1 MKTLTQTVTCH
12 SGQTLHNFNFLQKSS
27 ILSRCWQLS
36 AASLFV
42 AIFGSTTSWGQVS
55 LTELLNAVENDRVA
69 ESAEYRER
77 QQEFEQN
84 VARQQQ
90 ILDTTNERIVEQETE
105 QNRLS
110 DQFEAN
116 EVIIA
121 DKREILRNRRGDLNE
136 LFGTLQG
143 VAGDF
148 LSNFQDS
155 LISAQY
161 PGRAGELEVIIER
174 AGSTIEQLNIS
185 EMERF
190 WYFMHQEVTE
200 SGRVVTYNGD
210 IALPSGDTTN
220 RTITRIGAFNA
231 ISDGEYLNYQGEV
244 GHLQVL
250 PRQPD
255 SEVLGAARDLQSSTT
270 GFTRT
275 GIDPTG
281 GVGGQVMAN
290 LVNFPSASE
299 QVQANAGVIGFII
312 IGVGVVGILLAFY
325 RLLMLTLVS
334 VQVRN
339 QLKSEKPAK
348 NNPLGRVLLIADA
361 NPDADTETLELKL
374 GEAILKETPSLESML
389 TLIKMIATIAPL
401 GGLLGTVT
409 GMIQVFQQI
418 TVYGAG
424 DPTIMAGGI
433 SQALMTT
440 VLGIVVAIPTIF
452 MHTVVK
458 SRSDN
463 IIHILEEQATGMIA
477 QKAERSAGGQ

>member
-1 MKTLTQTVTCH
+1 MNVFKKITGLT
-12 SGQTLHNFNFLQKSS
+12 
-27 ILSRCWQLS
+27 
-36 AASLFV
+36 AASVFIV
-42 AIFGSTTSWGQVS
+42 VGSSAVYAQGS
-55 LTELLNAVENDRVA
+55 LSDLLNAVENDRVA
-69 ESAEYRER
+69 ESEEYQQRL
-77 QQEFEQN
+77 QEFEQN
-84 VARQQQ
+84 AARQTE
-90 ILDTTNERIVEQETE
+90 ILETTEGRITDQESL
-105 QNRLS
+105 QVQLS

-121 DKREILRNRRGDLNE
+121 DKREVLRNRRGDLNE

-161 PGRAGELEVIIER
+161 PGRTSELEVIIER
-174 AGSTIEQLNIS
+174 AGSSIEQLNIS

-200 SGRVVTYNGD
+200 SGRVVTYNGEV
-210 IALPSGDTTN
+210 ALPSGETST
-220 RTITRIGAFNA
+220 RSVTRIGSFNA
-231 ISDGEYLNYQGEV
+231 ISDGEYLSYQGEV

-255 SEVLGAARDLQSSTT
+255 SEVLSAGNALTASTS
-270 GFTRT
+270 GFTRA

-299 QVQANAGVIGFII
+299 QVEANAGVIGFII
-312 IGVGVVGILLAFY
+312 IGVGVIGIILGFF

-334 VQVRN
+334 VNVRS
-339 QLKSEKPAK
+339 QLKSDKASK
-348 NNPLGRVLLIADA
+348 NNPLGRVLMVAES
-361 NPDADTETLELKL
+361 NPNADTETLELKL
-374 GEAILKETPSLESML
+374 GEAILKETPSLESLL

-477 QKAERSAGGQ
+477 QKAERAAGNS

>member
-1 MKTLTQTVTCH
+1 MKQLINITSLLTALVLSMASVQVA
-12 SGQTLHNFNFLQKSS
+12 GQAT
-27 ILSRCWQLS
+27 
-36 AASLFV
+36 SL
-42 AIFGSTTSWGQVS
+42 AN
-55 LTELLNAVENDRVA
+55 LLDLVENDRVA
-69 ESAEYRER
+69 ESEEYQARV
-77 QQEFEQN
+77 QEFEQN
-84 VARQQQ
+84 AARQQE
-90 ILDTTNERIVEQETE
+90 ILDTTNQRITTEETDSDA
-105 QNRLS
+105 LS
-110 DQFEAN
+110 DEFEAN
-116 EVIIA
+116 QIILA
-121 DKREILRNRRGDLNE
+121 DKREILRDRRGDLNE

-148 LSNFQDS
+148 LSNFQNS
-155 LISAQY
+155 LISSQHS
-161 PGRAGELEVIIER
+161 GRTGQLEEIIAR
-174 AGSTIEQLNIS
+174 AGSTVEQLNVE

-190 WYFMHQEVTE
+190 WFFMHQELTE
-200 SGRVVTYNGD
+200 SGRVVSFNADVTLPNGD
-210 IALPSGDTTN
+210 TAN
-220 RTITRIGAFNA
+220 RSVVRVGAFNA
-231 ISDGEYLNYQGEV
+231 VSEGEYLSYSGDI

-255 SEVLGAARDLQSSTT
+255 ASIMSGAASLQSSSA
-270 GFTRT
+270 GFTKV

-290 LVNFPSASE
+290 LVNFPTVEE
-299 QVQANAGVIGFII
+299 QVRNNSGVIGFII
-312 IGVGVVGILLAFY
+312 IGVGIVGILIGFL
-325 RLLMLTLVS
+325 RLLMLSLTS
-334 VQVRN
+334 IKVRG
-339 QLKSEKPAK
+339 QLKRDKPAK
-348 NNPLGRVLLIADA
+348 NNPLGRVLLVAEN
-361 NPDADTETLELKL
+361 NPGADTETLELKL
-374 GEAILKETPSLESML
+374 GEAILQETPRLESML

-463 IIHILEEQATGMIA
+463 IIHVLEEQATGMIA
-477 QKAERSAGGQ
+477 QKAEQIANSRS

>member
-1 MKTLTQTVTCH
+1 MKMLKKVT
-12 SGQTLHNFNFLQKSS
+12 GLIATS
-27 ILSRCWQLS
+27 ILMILGSPAAHAQGSLS
-36 AASLFV
+36 
-42 AIFGSTTSWGQVS
+42 
-55 LTELLNAVENDRVA
+55 ELLNAVENDRVA
-69 ESAEYRER
+69 ESEEY
-77 QQEFEQN
+77 QQRLGEFEQN
-84 VARQQQ
+84 AARQTE
-90 ILDTTNERIVEQETE
+90 ILEITEGRITEQESV
-105 QNRLS
+105 QVQLS

-116 EVIIA
+116 EVVIA

-161 PGRAGELEVIIER
+161 PGRTGELEVIIER
-174 AGSTIEQLNIS
+174 AGSSIEQLNIS

-200 SGRVVTYNGD
+200 SGRVVTYNGEV
-210 IALPSGDTTN
+210 ALPSGETSN
-220 RTITRIGAFNA
+220 RSVTRIGSFNA
-231 ISDGEYLNYQGEV
+231 ISDGEYLSYQGEV

-250 PRQPD
+250 PRQPGSD
-255 SEVLGAARDLQSSTT
+255 VLSAANDLTASTS
-270 GFTRT
+270 GFTRA

-299 QVQANAGVIGFII
+299 QVEANAGVIGFII
-312 IGVGVVGILLAFY
+312 IGVGVIGIILGFF

-334 VQVRN
+334 VKVRS
-339 QLKSEKPAK
+339 QLKSDKASN
-348 NNPLGRVLLIADA
+348 NNPLGRVLMVAES
-361 NPDADTETLELKL
+361 NPNADTETLELKL
-374 GEAILKETPSLESML
+374 GEAILKETPSLESLL

-477 QKAERSAGGQ
+477 QKAERAAGGS

>member
-1 MKTLTQTVTCH
+1 MKMLIKVT
-12 SGQTLHNFNFLQKSS
+12 GLIAAL
-27 ILSRCWQLS
+27 ILMVVGSPAGYAQGSLS
-36 AASLFV
+36 
-42 AIFGSTTSWGQVS
+42 
-55 LTELLNAVENDRVA
+55 ELLNAVENDRVA
-69 ESAEYRER
+69 ESEEY
-77 QQEFEQN
+77 QQRLREFEQN
-84 VARQQQ
+84 TARQTE
-90 ILDTTNERIVEQETE
+90 ILEITEGRITEQESV
-105 QNRLS
+105 QVQLS

-116 EVIIA
+116 EVVIA

-161 PGRAGELEVIIER
+161 PGRTDELEVIIER
-174 AGSTIEQLNIS
+174 AGSSIEQLNIS

-200 SGRVVTYNGD
+200 SGRVVTYNGEV
-210 IALPSGDTTN
+210 ALPSGETSN
-220 RTITRIGAFNA
+220 RSVTRIGLFNA
-231 ISDGEYLNYQGEV
+231 ISDGEYLSYQGEV

-250 PRQPD
+250 PRQPGSD
-255 SEVLGAARDLQSSTT
+255 VLSAANDLTASTS
-270 GFTRT
+270 GFTRA

-299 QVQANAGVIGFII
+299 QVEANAGVIGFII
-312 IGVGVVGILLAFY
+312 IGVGVIGIILGFF

-334 VQVRN
+334 VKVRS
-339 QLKSEKPAK
+339 QLKSDRASN
-348 NNPLGRVLLIADA
+348 NNPLGRVLMVAES
-361 NPDADTETLELKL
+361 NPNADTETLELKL
-374 GEAILKETPSLESML
+374 GEAILKETPSLESLL

-477 QKAERSAGGQ
+477 QKAERAAGGS

>member
-1 MKTLTQTVTCH
+1 MKQLTKFSSFLTAAVFTFA
-12 SGQTLHNFNFLQKSS
+12 SGQ
-27 ILSRCWQLS
+27 I
-36 AASLFV
+36 V
-42 AIFGSTTSWGQVS
+42 AQATSFS
-55 LTELLNAVENDRVA
+55 NLLDLVEQDRVA
-69 ESAEYRER
+69 ESEEYQARLSDFESNAAR
-77 QQEFEQN
+77 QQEI
-84 VARQQQ
+84 V
-90 ILDTTNERIVEQETE
+90 DTTNQRITAEEQTQVE
-105 QNRLS
+105 LS

-116 EVIIA
+116 EIIIA
-121 DKREILRNRRGDLNE
+121 DKREILRDRRGALNE

-148 LSNFQDS
+148 LSNFENS

-161 PGRAGELEVIIER
+161 TGRSLQLEEIIER
-174 AGSTIEQLNIS
+174 AGSTIEQLNVE

-190 WYFMHQEVTE
+190 WFFMHQELTE
-200 SGRVVTYNGD
+200 SGQVVSFNSDVTLPNGD
-210 IALPSGDTTN
+210 TAN
-220 RTITRIGAFNA
+220 RSIVRVGAFQAVSN
-231 ISDGEYLNYQGEV
+231 GEYLSYTGDI

-255 SEVLGAARDLQSSTT
+255 ASIMATASSLQGASD
-270 GFTRT
+270 GFTRV

-290 LVNFPSASE
+290 LVNFPTVEE
-299 QVQANAGVIGFII
+299 QVRNNSGVIGFII
-312 IGVGVVGILLAFY
+312 IGVGIVGILIAFL
-325 RLLMLTLVS
+325 RLLMLSLTS
-334 VQVRN
+334 IKVRG
-339 QLKSEKPAK
+339 QLKRDKPTK
-348 NNPLGRVLLIADA
+348 NNPLGRVLMVAEA
-361 NPDADTETLELKL
+361 NPSADTETLELKL
-374 GEAILKETPSLESML
+374 GEAILQETPALESML

-477 QKAERSAGGQ
+477 QKAERLANNQA

>member
-1 MKTLTQTVTCH
+1 MKQLINITSLLTALVLSMGSVQVA
-12 SGQTLHNFNFLQKSS
+12 GQAT
-27 ILSRCWQLS
+27 
-36 AASLFV
+36 SL
-42 AIFGSTTSWGQVS
+42 AN
-55 LTELLNAVENDRVA
+55 LLDLVESDRVA
-69 ESAEYRER
+69 ESEEYQARV
-77 QQEFEQN
+77 QEFEQN
-84 VARQQQ
+84 AARQQE
-90 ILDTTNERIVEQETE
+90 ILDTTNQRITTEETDSDA
-105 QNRLS
+105 LS
-110 DQFEAN
+110 DEFEAN
-116 EVIIA
+116 KIILA
-121 DKREILRNRRGDLNE
+121 DKREILRDRRGDLNE

-148 LSNFQDS
+148 LSNFQNS
-155 LISAQY
+155 LISSQHS
-161 PGRAGELEVIIER
+161 GRTGQLEEIIAR
-174 AGSTIEQLNIS
+174 AGSTVEQLNVE

-190 WYFMHQEVTE
+190 WFFMHQELTE
-200 SGRVVTYNGD
+200 SGRVVSFNADVTLPNGD
-210 IALPSGDTTN
+210 TAN
-220 RTITRIGAFNA
+220 RSVVRVGAFNA
-231 ISDGEYLNYQGEV
+231 VSEGEYLSYSGDI

-255 SEVLGAARDLQSSTT
+255 ASIMSGAASLQSSSA
-270 GFTRT
+270 GFTKV

-290 LVNFPSASE
+290 LVNFPTVEE
-299 QVQANAGVIGFII
+299 QVRNNSGVIGFII
-312 IGVGVVGILLAFY
+312 IGVGIVGILIGFL
-325 RLLMLTLVS
+325 RLLMLSLTS
-334 VQVRN
+334 IKVRG
-339 QLKSEKPAK
+339 QLKRDKPAK
-348 NNPLGRVLLIADA
+348 NNPLGRVLLVAEN
-361 NPDADTETLELKL
+361 NPGADTETLELKL
-374 GEAILKETPSLESML
+374 GEAILQETPRLESML

-463 IIHILEEQATGMIA
+463 IIHVLEEQATGMIA
-477 QKAERSAGGQ
+477 QKAEQIANSRS

>member
-1 MKTLTQTVTCH
+1 MKILEKVTGLITASTLVVVCSS
-12 SGQTLHNFNFLQKSS
+12 SGYAQGS
-27 ILSRCWQLS
+27 LS
-36 AASLFV
+36 
-42 AIFGSTTSWGQVS
+42 
-55 LTELLNAVENDRVA
+55 ELLNAVENDRVA
-69 ESAEYRER
+69 ESQEYQQRL
-77 QQEFEQN
+77 QEFEQN
-84 VARQQQ
+84 AARQTE
-90 ILDTTNERIVEQETE
+90 ILEITEGRITEQESV
-105 QNRLS
+105 QVQLS

-116 EVIIA
+116 EVVIA
-121 DKREILRNRRGDLNE
+121 DKREVLRNRRGDLNE

-148 LSNFQDS
+148 LSNFQNS

-161 PGRAGELEVIIER
+161 PGRTGELEVIIER
-174 AGSTIEQLNIS
+174 AGSSIEQLNIS

-200 SGRVVTYNGD
+200 SGRVVTYNGEV
-210 IALPSGDTTN
+210 ALPNGETSN
-220 RTITRIGAFNA
+220 RSVTRIGSFNA
-231 ISDGEYLNYQGEV
+231 VSDGEYLSYQGEV

-250 PRQPD
+250 PRQPASD
-255 SEVLGAARDLQSSTT
+255 VLSAANALTASTS
-270 GFTRT
+270 GFTRA

-299 QVQANAGVIGFII
+299 QVEANAGVIGFII
-312 IGVGVVGILLAFY
+312 IGVGVIGIILGFF

-334 VQVRN
+334 VKVRS
-339 QLKSEKPAK
+339 QLKSDKASN
-348 NNPLGRVLLIADA
+348 NNPLGRVLMVAES
-361 NPDADTETLELKL
+361 NPNADTETLELKL
-374 GEAILKETPSLESML
+374 GEAILKETPSLESLL

-477 QKAERSAGGQ
+477 QKAERAAGGS

>member
-1 MKTLTQTVTCH
+1 MKNLLKITGLTATACLLGLTSNLVLAQGATTLA
-12 SGQTLHNFNFLQKSS
+12 G
-27 ILSRCWQLS
+27 
-36 AASLFV
+36 
-42 AIFGSTTSWGQVS
+42 
-55 LTELLNAVENDRVA
+55 LLDLVENDRIA
-69 ESAEYRER
+69 ESAEYVQR

-84 VARQQQ
+84 ANRQQQ
-90 ILDTTNERIVEQETE
+90 ILDTTNERIVEQEQT
-105 QNRLS
+105 QSDLS

-116 EVIIA
+116 EIIIR
-121 DKREILRNRRGDLNE
+121 DKRDILRDRRGDLNE

-148 LSNFQDS
+148 LSNFENS

-161 PGRAGELEVIIER
+161 PGRSEFIEEFIAK
-174 AGSTIEQLNIS
+174 AGSTIEQLNPEEI
-185 EMERF
+185 ERF
-190 WYFMHQEVTE
+190 WFYMQQEVVE
-200 SGRVVTYNGD
+200 SARVSTYNAD
-210 IALPSGDTTN
+210 VSLPNGDTVN
-220 RTITRIGAFNA
+220 RSITRIGNFNA
-231 ISDGEYLNYQGEV
+231 VSEGEYLSYDGDI

-255 SEVLGAARDLQSSTT
+255 AGLLSAALALENSTS
-270 GFTRT
+270 GFTKV

-290 LVNFPSASE
+290 LVNFPSVEE
-299 QVQANAGVIGFII
+299 QVRNNSGTIGFII
-312 IGVGVVGILLAFY
+312 IGVGIVGILIGFL
-325 RLLMLTLVS
+325 RLLILTLVS
-334 VQVRN
+334 IKVRS
-339 QLKSEKPAK
+339 QLKGGKASK
-348 NNPLGRVLLIADA
+348 NNPLGRVLLVAES
-361 NPDADTETLELKL
+361 NPNADTETLELKL
-374 GEAILKETPSLESML
+374 GEAILQETPALESML

-409 GMIQVFQQI
+409 GMITVFQQI

-433 SQALMTT
+433 SSALMTT

-458 SRSDN
+458 SRADN

-477 QKAERSAGGQ
+477 QKAEQSANANR

>member
-1 MKTLTQTVTCH
+1 MKQLTKFTNFLTAAVFTFA
-12 SGQTLHNFNFLQKSS
+12 SGQIVAQATS
-27 ILSRCWQLS
+27 LSN
-36 AASLFV
+36 
-42 AIFGSTTSWGQVS
+42 
-55 LTELLNAVENDRVA
+55 LLDLVEQDRVA
-69 ESAEYRER
+69 ESEEYQARLSDFESNAAR
-77 QQEFEQN
+77 QQE
-84 VARQQQ
+84 
-90 ILDTTNERIVEQETE
+90 ILDTTNQRITAEEQTQVE
-105 QNRLS
+105 LS

-116 EVIIA
+116 EIIIA
-121 DKREILRNRRGDLNE
+121 DKREILRDRRGALNE

-148 LSNFQDS
+148 LSNFENS

-161 PGRAGELEVIIER
+161 TGRSLQLEEIIER
-174 AGSTIEQLNIS
+174 AGSTIEQLNVE

-190 WYFMHQEVTE
+190 WFFMHQELTE
-200 SGRVVTYNGD
+200 SGQVVSFNSDVTLPNGD
-210 IALPSGDTTN
+210 TAN
-220 RTITRIGAFNA
+220 RSIVRVGAFQA
-231 ISDGEYLNYQGEV
+231 VSDGEYLSYTGDI

-255 SEVLGAARDLQSSTT
+255 ASIMATASSLQGASD
-270 GFTRT
+270 GFTRV

-290 LVNFPSASE
+290 LVNFPTVEE
-299 QVQANAGVIGFII
+299 QVRNNSGVIGFII
-312 IGVGVVGILLAFY
+312 IGVGIVGILIAFL
-325 RLLMLTLVS
+325 RLLMLSLTS
-334 VQVRN
+334 IKVRG
-339 QLKSEKPAK
+339 QLKRDKPTK
-348 NNPLGRVLLIADA
+348 NNPLGRVLLVAEA
-361 NPDADTETLELKL
+361 NPSADTETLELKL
-374 GEAILKETPSLESML
+374 GEAILQETPALESML

-477 QKAERSAGGQ
+477 QKAERRANNQA

>member
-1 MKTLTQTVTCH
+1 MKY
-12 SGQTLHNFNFLQKSS
+12 FQKF
-27 ILSRCWQLS
+27 IS
-36 AASLFV
+36 AMGA
-42 AIFGSTTSWGQVS
+42 AIFLLGSS
-55 LTELLNAVENDRVA
+55 LALSQASSLAGLLDLVENDRVS
-69 ESAEYRER
+69 ESEEYQARVS
-77 QQEFEQN
+77 EFEQN
-84 VARQQQ
+84 AARQQE
-90 ILDTTNERIVEQETE
+90 ILDTTNNRIVEQEDL
-105 QNRLS
+105 QVQLS

-116 EVIIA
+116 EIIIA
-121 DKREILRNRRGDLNE
+121 DKREVLRDRRGDLNE

-148 LSNFQDS
+148 LSNFQNS

-161 PGRAGELEVIIER
+161 SGRTEALDEIIQR
-174 AGSTIEQLNIS
+174 AGSTIEQLNVD

-190 WYFMHQEVTE
+190 WCFMHQELTE
-200 SGRVVTYNGD
+200 SGRVVSYTGDVTLPNGD
-210 IALPSGDTTN
+210 TAS
-220 RTITRIGAFNA
+220 RSITRIGAFNA
-231 ISDGEYLNYQGEV
+231 VSDGEYLSYSGDI

-255 SEVLGAARDLQSSTT
+255 AGIMASASALQAASS
-270 GFTRT
+270 GFTKV

-281 GVGGQVMAN
+281 GVGGQVLAN
-290 LVNFPSASE
+290 LVNFPTVEE
-299 QVQANAGVIGFII
+299 QVRNNSGVIGFII
-312 IGVGVVGILLAFY
+312 IGVGIVGILLGFL
-325 RLLMLTLVS
+325 RLLLLSLTS
-334 VQVRN
+334 IKVRG
-339 QLKSEKPAK
+339 QLKKDKPAK
-348 NNPLGRVLLIADA
+348 NNPLGRVLMVAEN
-361 NPDADTETLELKL
+361 NPTADTETLELKL
-374 GEAILKETPSLESML
+374 GEAILQETPALESML

-477 QKAERSAGGQ
+477 EKAERLANNQS

>member
-1 MKTLTQTVTCH
+1 MNSVI
-12 SGQTLHNFNFLQKSS
+12 N
-27 ILSRCWQLS
+27 S
-36 AASLFV
+36 AAINLSNNPFSRLSLLLAALLLAALTAGQAAAQDDAD
-42 AIFGSTTSWGQVS
+42 AITLVPADTI
-55 LTELLNAVENDRVA
+55 TDLLDLVEQDRVA
-69 ESAEYRER
+69 ESQDYRRRIREFQQNVNRR
-77 QQEFEQN
+77 QQLVNLVKER
-84 VARQQQ
+84 VA
-90 ILDTTNERIVEQETE
+90 TEEATNTRLTE
-105 QNRLS
+105 V
-110 DQFEAN
+110 FEAN
-116 EVIIA
+116 AAVIREKA
-121 DKREILRNRRGDLNE
+121 EILRERRGNLNE
-136 LFGTLQG
+136 LFGTVQG

-148 LSNFQDS
+148 LSTFEDS
-155 LISAQY
+155 LITAQY
-161 PGRAGELEVIIER
+161 PDRTAAMEDFIEK
-174 AGSTIEQLNIS
+174 AGSTTEQVNIE

-190 WYFMHQEVTE
+190 WFLMMQEITE
-200 SGRVVTYNGD
+200 SGRVVTYAD
-210 IALPSGDTTN
+210 EVALPDGGTVE
-220 RTITRIGAFNA
+220 RVITRIGTYNSA
-231 ISDGEYLNYQGEV
+231 SDGEYLRYTGEV

-255 SEVLGAARDLQSSTT
+255 SDVMASARRLQDATS

-290 LVNFPSASE
+290 LVNFPTVYE
-299 QVQANAGVIGFII
+299 QVRDNAGVIGFII
-312 IGVGVVGILLAFY
+312 IIVGVIGILLAIL
-325 RLLMLTLVS
+325 RLLALMFTS
-334 VQVRN
+334 VKVRR
-339 QLKSEKPAK
+339 QLRSDRATG
-348 NNPLGRVLLIADA
+348 NNPLGRVLLVAEE
-361 NPDADTETLELKL
+361 NPQADTETLELKL
-374 GEAILKETPSLESML
+374 GEAILQEMPSLESML
-389 TLIKMIATIAPL
+389 TIIKMIATIAPL

-477 QKAERSAGGQ
+477 EKAERAGVR

>member
-1 MKTLTQTVTCH
+1 MKKSTKFTSFLTAAVFAFA
-12 SGQTLHNFNFLQKSS
+12 SGQIAAQATS
-27 ILSRCWQLS
+27 LSN
-36 AASLFV
+36 
-42 AIFGSTTSWGQVS
+42 
-55 LTELLNAVENDRVA
+55 LLDLVEQDRVA
-69 ESAEYRER
+69 ESEEYQARLSDFESNATR
-77 QQEFEQN
+77 QQE
-84 VARQQQ
+84 
-90 ILDTTNERIVEQETE
+90 ILDTTNQRITAEEQTQVE
-105 QNRLS
+105 LS

-116 EVIIA
+116 EIIIA
-121 DKREILRNRRGDLNE
+121 DKREILRDRRGALNE

-148 LSNFQDS
+148 LSNFENS

-161 PGRAGELEVIIER
+161 TGRSLQLEEIIER
-174 AGSTIEQLNIS
+174 AGSTIEQLNVD

-190 WYFMHQEVTE
+190 WFFMHQELTE
-200 SGRVVTYNGD
+200 SGQVVSFNSDVTLPNGD
-210 IALPSGDTTN
+210 TAN
-220 RTITRIGAFNA
+220 RSIVRIGAFQA
-231 ISDGEYLNYQGEV
+231 VSEGEYLSYTGDI

-255 SEVLGAARDLQSSTT
+255 ASIMATASSLQGASD
-270 GFTRT
+270 GFTRV

-290 LVNFPSASE
+290 LVNFPTVEE
-299 QVQANAGVIGFII
+299 QVRNNSGVIGFII
-312 IGVGVVGILLAFY
+312 IGVGIVGILIAFL
-325 RLLMLTLVS
+325 RLLMLSLTS
-334 VQVRN
+334 IKVRG
-339 QLKSEKPAK
+339 QLKRDKPTK
-348 NNPLGRVLLIADA
+348 NNPLGRVLMVAEA
-361 NPDADTETLELKL
+361 NPSADTETLELKL
-374 GEAILKETPSLESML
+374 GEAILQETPALESML

-477 QKAERSAGGQ
+477 QKAERLANNQA

>member
-1 MKTLTQTVTCH
+1 MKYFQ
-12 SGQTLHNFNFLQKSS
+12 NFISAM
-27 ILSRCWQLS
+27 S
-36 AASLFV
+36 AAVFLLGSSL
-42 AIFGSTTSWGQVS
+42 ALSQASS
-55 LTELLNAVENDRVA
+55 LAGLLDLVENDRVS
-69 ESAEYRER
+69 ESEEYQARVS
-77 QQEFEQN
+77 EFEQN
-84 VARQQQ
+84 AARQQE
-90 ILDTTNERIVEQETE
+90 ILDTTNNRIVEQEDL
-105 QNRLS
+105 QVQLS

-116 EVIIA
+116 EIIIA
-121 DKREILRNRRGDLNE
+121 DKREVLRDRRGDLNE

-148 LSNFQDS
+148 LSNFQNS

-161 PGRAGELEVIIER
+161 TGRTEALDEIIQR
-174 AGSTIEQLNIS
+174 AGSTIEQLNVD

-190 WYFMHQEVTE
+190 WFFMHQELTE
-200 SGRVVTYNGD
+200 SGRVVSYTGDVTLPNGD
-210 IALPSGDTTN
+210 TAS
-220 RTITRIGAFNA
+220 RSITRIGAFNA
-231 ISDGEYLNYQGEV
+231 VSDGEYLSYSGDI

-255 SEVLGAARDLQSSTT
+255 AGIMASASALQGASS
-270 GFTRT
+270 GFTKV

-281 GVGGQVMAN
+281 GVGGQVLAN
-290 LVNFPSASE
+290 LVNFPTVEE
-299 QVQANAGVIGFII
+299 QVRNNSGVIGFII
-312 IGVGVVGILLAFY
+312 IGVGIVGILLGFL
-325 RLLMLTLVS
+325 RLLLLSLTS
-334 VQVRN
+334 IKVRG
-339 QLKSEKPAK
+339 QLKKDKPAK
-348 NNPLGRVLLIADA
+348 NNPLGRVLMVAEN
-361 NPDADTETLELKL
+361 NPTADTETLELKL
-374 GEAILKETPSLESML
+374 GEAILQETPALESML

-477 QKAERSAGGQ
+477 EKAERLANNQS

>member
-1 MKTLTQTVTCH
+1 MKDLFKKAGLVATSLLFAAST
-12 SGQTLHNFNFLQKSS
+12 
-27 ILSRCWQLS
+27 QLS
-36 AASLFV
+36 AQNAS
-42 AIFGSTTSWGQVS
+42 S
-55 LTELLNAVENDRVA
+55 LSDLLNMVEQDRVA
-69 ESAEYRER
+69 QSEGYRER
-77 QQEFEQN
+77 LQEFEDN
-84 VARQQQ
+84 VNRQQE
-90 ILDTTNERIVEQETE
+90 ILTTTENRIVEQENLQE
-105 QNRLS
+105 ELS
-110 DQFEAN
+110 AEFDENEIEIAN
-116 EVIIA
+116 Q
-121 DKREILRNRRGDLNE
+121 RELLRDRRGDLNE

-148 LSNFQDS
+148 LSNFQNS

-161 PGRAGELEVIIER
+161 PGRSDELDAIIER
-174 AGSTIEQLNIS
+174 AGSTVEQLNIS

-190 WYFMHQEVTE
+190 WFFMHQELTE
-200 SGRVVTYNGD
+200 SGRVVTYNGNVS
-210 IALPSGDTTN
+210 LPGGDTVNREIVRVGAFQAMSNGDYLSYSGD
-220 RTITRIGAFNA
+220 I
-231 ISDGEYLNYQGEV
+231 

-255 SEVLGAARDLQSSTT
+255 SDIVNSAIALQNATS
-270 GFTRT
+270 GFTKT

-290 LVNFPSASE
+290 LINFPTVEE
-299 QVQANAGVIGFII
+299 QVRNNSGTIGFII
-312 IGVGVVGILLAFY
+312 IGVGIVGILLGFF
-325 RLLMLTLVS
+325 RLLMLTLTS
-334 VQVRN
+334 LKVRA
-339 QLKSEKPAK
+339 QLKSDKPTK
-348 NNPLGRVLLIADA
+348 NNPLGRVLLVAEN
-361 NPDADTETLELKL
+361 NPNADTETLELKL
-374 GEAILKETPSLESML
+374 GEAILQETPSLESML
-389 TLIKMIATIAPL
+389 TIIKMIATIAPL

-409 GMIQVFQQI
+409 GMIVVFQQI

-477 QKAERSAGGQ
+477 QKAERLASSRS

>member
-1 MKTLTQTVTCH
+1 MKY
-12 SGQTLHNFNFLQKSS
+12 FQKFISS
-27 ILSRCWQLS
+27 IG
-36 AASLFV
+36 A
-42 AIFGSTTSWGQVS
+42 AIFLLGSS
-55 LTELLNAVENDRVA
+55 LALSQASSLAGLLDLVENDRVS
-69 ESAEYRER
+69 ESEEYQARVS
-77 QQEFEQN
+77 EFEQN
-84 VARQQQ
+84 AARQQE
-90 ILDTTNERIVEQETE
+90 ILDTTNNRIAEQEDL
-105 QNRLS
+105 QVQLS

-116 EVIIA
+116 EIIIA
-121 DKREILRNRRGDLNE
+121 DKREVLRDRRGDLNE

-148 LSNFQDS
+148 LSNFQNS

-161 PGRAGELEVIIER
+161 SGRTEALDEIIQR
-174 AGSTIEQLNIS
+174 AGSTIEQLNVD

-190 WYFMHQEVTE
+190 WFFMHQELTE
-200 SGRVVTYNGD
+200 SGRVVSYTGDVTLPNGD
-210 IALPSGDTTN
+210 TAS
-220 RTITRIGAFNA
+220 RSITRIGAFNA
-231 ISDGEYLNYQGEV
+231 VSDGEYLSYSGDI

-255 SEVLGAARDLQSSTT
+255 AGIMASASALQGASS
-270 GFTRT
+270 GFTKV

-281 GVGGQVMAN
+281 GVGGQVLAN
-290 LVNFPSASE
+290 LVNFPTVEE
-299 QVQANAGVIGFII
+299 QVRNNSGVIGFII
-312 IGVGVVGILLAFY
+312 IGVGIVGILLGFL
-325 RLLMLTLVS
+325 RLLLLSLTS
-334 VQVRN
+334 IKVRG
-339 QLKSEKPAK
+339 QLKKDKPAK
-348 NNPLGRVLLIADA
+348 NNPLGRVLMVAEN
-361 NPDADTETLELKL
+361 NPTADTETLELKL
-374 GEAILKETPSLESML
+374 GEAILQETPALESML

-477 QKAERSAGGQ
+477 EKAERLANNQS

>member
-1 MKTLTQTVTCH
+1 MKVLEKITGLTAAYILMVM
-12 SGQTLHNFNFLQKSS
+12 GSS
-27 ILSRCWQLS
+27 AGYAQGSLS
-36 AASLFV
+36 
-42 AIFGSTTSWGQVS
+42 
-55 LTELLNAVENDRVA
+55 ELLNAVENDRVA
-69 ESAEYRER
+69 ESEEYQQRL
-77 QQEFEQN
+77 QEFEQN
-84 VARQQQ
+84 AARQTE
-90 ILDTTNERIVEQETE
+90 ILEITEGRITEQETL
-105 QNRLS
+105 QVQLS

-121 DKREILRNRRGDLNE
+121 DKREVLRNRRGDLNE

-161 PGRAGELEVIIER
+161 PGRTGELEVIIER
-174 AGSTIEQLNIS
+174 AGSSIEQLNIS

-200 SGRVVTYNGD
+200 SGRVVTYNGEV
-210 IALPSGDTTN
+210 ALPSGETST
-220 RTITRIGAFNA
+220 RSVTRIGSFNA
-231 ISDGEYLNYQGEV
+231 ISDGEYLSYQGEV

-250 PRQPD
+250 PRQPASD
-255 SEVLGAARDLQSSTT
+255 VLSAANALTSSTS
-270 GFTRT
+270 GFTRA

-290 LVNFPSASE
+290 LVNFPSAQE
-299 QVQANAGVIGFII
+299 QVEANAGVIGFII
-312 IGVGVVGILLAFY
+312 IGVGVVGIILGFF

-334 VQVRN
+334 VKVRS
-339 QLKSEKPAK
+339 QLKSDKASK
-348 NNPLGRVLLIADA
+348 NNPLGRVLMVAES
-361 NPDADTETLELKL
+361 NPNADTETLELKL
-374 GEAILKETPSLESML
+374 GEAILKETPSLESLL

-477 QKAERSAGGQ
+477 QKAERAAGGS

>member
-1 MKTLTQTVTCH
+1 MKYFQ
-12 SGQTLHNFNFLQKSS
+12 NFISAMVRQSFYWVPHWLYHKQARSQGFLD
-27 ILSRCWQLS
+27 L
-36 AASLFV
+36 
-42 AIFGSTTSWGQVS
+42 
-55 LTELLNAVENDRVA
+55 VENDRVS
-69 ESAEYRER
+69 ESEEYQARVN
-77 QQEFEQN
+77 EFEQN
-84 VARQQQ
+84 AARQQE
-90 ILDTTNERIVEQETE
+90 ILDTTNNRIVEQEDL
-105 QNRLS
+105 QVQLS

-116 EVIIA
+116 EIIIA
-121 DKREILRNRRGDLNE
+121 DKREVLRDRRGDLNE

-148 LSNFQDS
+148 LSNFQNS

-161 PGRAGELEVIIER
+161 TGRTEALDEIIQR
-174 AGSTIEQLNIS
+174 AGSTIEQLNVD

-190 WYFMHQEVTE
+190 WFFMHQELTE
-200 SGRVVTYNGD
+200 SGRVVSYTGDVTLPNGD
-210 IALPSGDTTN
+210 TAS
-220 RTITRIGAFNA
+220 RSITRIGAFNA
-231 ISDGEYLNYQGEV
+231 VSDGEYLSYSGDI

-255 SEVLGAARDLQSSTT
+255 AGIMASASALQGASS
-270 GFTRT
+270 GFTKV

-281 GVGGQVMAN
+281 GVGGQVLAN
-290 LVNFPSASE
+290 LVNFPTVEE
-299 QVQANAGVIGFII
+299 QVRNNSGVIGFII
-312 IGVGVVGILLAFY
+312 IGVGIVGILLGFL
-325 RLLMLTLVS
+325 RLLLLSLTS
-334 VQVRN
+334 IKVRG
-339 QLKSEKPAK
+339 QLKKDKPAK
-348 NNPLGRVLLIADA
+348 NNPLGRVLMVAEN
-361 NPDADTETLELKL
+361 NPTADTETLELKL
-374 GEAILKETPSLESML
+374 GEAILQETPALESML

-477 QKAERSAGGQ
+477 EKAERLANNQS

>member
-1 MKTLTQTVTCH
+1 VKYFQ
-12 SGQTLHNFNFLQKSS
+12 NF
-27 ILSRCWQLS
+27 IS
-36 AASLFV
+36 AIGA
-42 AIFGSTTSWGQVS
+42 AIFLLGSS
-55 LTELLNAVENDRVA
+55 LALSQASSLAGLLDLVENDRVS
-69 ESAEYRER
+69 ESEEYQARVS
-77 QQEFEQN
+77 EFEQN
-84 VARQQQ
+84 AARQQE
-90 ILDTTNERIVEQETE
+90 ILDTTNNRIVEQEDL
-105 QNRLS
+105 QVQLS

-116 EVIIA
+116 EIIIA
-121 DKREILRNRRGDLNE
+121 DKREVLRDRRGDLNE

-148 LSNFQDS
+148 LSNFQNS

-161 PGRAGELEVIIER
+161 TGRTEALDEIIQR
-174 AGSTIEQLNIS
+174 AGSTIEQLNVD

-190 WYFMHQEVTE
+190 WFFMHQELTE
-200 SGRVVTYNGD
+200 SGRVVSYTGDVTLPNGD
-210 IALPSGDTTN
+210 TAS
-220 RTITRIGAFNA
+220 RSITRIGAFNA
-231 ISDGEYLNYQGEV
+231 VSDGEYLSYSGDI

-255 SEVLGAARDLQSSTT
+255 AGIMASASALQGASS
-270 GFTRT
+270 GFTKV

-281 GVGGQVMAN
+281 GVGGQVLAN
-290 LVNFPSASE
+290 LVNFPTVEE
-299 QVQANAGVIGFII
+299 QVRNNSGVIGFII
-312 IGVGVVGILLAFY
+312 IGVGIVGILLGFL
-325 RLLMLTLVS
+325 RLLLLSLTS
-334 VQVRN
+334 IKVRG
-339 QLKSEKPAK
+339 QLKKDKPAK
-348 NNPLGRVLLIADA
+348 NNPLGRVLMVAEN
-361 NPDADTETLELKL
+361 NPTADTETLELKL
-374 GEAILKETPSLESML
+374 GEAILQETPALESML

-477 QKAERSAGGQ
+477 EKAERLANNQS

>member
-1 MKTLTQTVTCH
+1 MKKLTKFTSFVTAAVFAFA
-12 SGQTLHNFNFLQKSS
+12 SGQIAAQATS
-27 ILSRCWQLS
+27 LSN
-36 AASLFV
+36 
-42 AIFGSTTSWGQVS
+42 
-55 LTELLNAVENDRVA
+55 LLDLVEQDRVA
-69 ESAEYRER
+69 ESEEYQARLSDFESNAAR
-77 QQEFEQN
+77 QQE
-84 VARQQQ
+84 
-90 ILDTTNERIVEQETE
+90 ILDTTNQRITAEEQTQVE
-105 QNRLS
+105 LS

-116 EVIIA
+116 EIIIA
-121 DKREILRNRRGDLNE
+121 DKREILRDRRGALNE

-148 LSNFQDS
+148 LSNFENS

-161 PGRAGELEVIIER
+161 TGRSLQLEEIIER
-174 AGSTIEQLNIS
+174 AGSTIEQLNVE

-190 WYFMHQEVTE
+190 WFFMHQELTE
-200 SGRVVTYNGD
+200 SGQVVSFNSDVTLPNGD
-210 IALPSGDTTN
+210 TAN
-220 RTITRIGAFNA
+220 RSVVRVGSFQAV
-231 ISDGEYLNYQGEV
+231 SDGEYLSYTGDI

-255 SEVLGAARDLQSSTT
+255 ASIMATASSLQGSSD
-270 GFTRT
+270 GFTRV

-290 LVNFPSASE
+290 LVNFPTVEE
-299 QVQANAGVIGFII
+299 QVRNNSGVIGFII
-312 IGVGVVGILLAFY
+312 IGVGIVGILIAFL
-325 RLLMLTLVS
+325 RLLMLSLTS
-334 VQVRN
+334 IKVRG
-339 QLKSEKPAK
+339 QLKRDKPTK
-348 NNPLGRVLLIADA
+348 NNPLGRVLLVAEA
-361 NPDADTETLELKL
+361 NPSADTETLELKL
-374 GEAILKETPSLESML
+374 GEAILQETPALESML

-477 QKAERSAGGQ
+477 QKAERLANDRA

>member
-1 MKTLTQTVTCH
+1 MTLNLFTSAFFVMAASH
-12 SGQTLHNFNFLQKSS
+12 VSGQAGS
-27 ILSRCWQLS
+27 LSD
-36 AASLFV
+36 
-42 AIFGSTTSWGQVS
+42 
-55 LTELLNAVENDRVA
+55 LLNLVENDRVG
-69 ESAEYRER
+69 ESEEYQARVSDFEQNAAR
-77 QQEFEQN
+77 QQE
-84 VARQQQ
+84 
-90 ILDTTNERIVEQETE
+90 ILDTTNSRISDQEAL
-105 QNRLS
+105 QVQLS

-116 EVIIA
+116 EIIIS
-121 DKREILRNRRGDLNE
+121 DKREVLRDRRGDLNE

-148 LSNFQDS
+148 LSNFQNS

-161 PGRAGELEVIIER
+161 EGRTEALEEIIER
-174 AGSTIEQLNIS
+174 AGSTIEQLNVG

-190 WYFMHQEVTE
+190 WFFMHQELTE
-200 SGRVVTYNGD
+200 SGRVVSYNGD
-210 IALPSGDTTN
+210 VTLPNGDTAN
-220 RTITRIGAFNA
+220 RSITRIGAFNA
-231 ISDGEYLNYQGEV
+231 ISGGEYLSYNGDI

-255 SEVLGAARDLQSSTT
+255 AAILSSASALEVASS
-270 GFTRT
+270 GFTKV

-281 GVGGQVMAN
+281 GVGGQVLAN
-290 LVNFPSASE
+290 LVNFPTVQE
-299 QVQANAGVIGFII
+299 QVRNNSGVIGFII
-312 IGVGVVGILLAFY
+312 IGVGIVGILLGFF
-325 RLLMLTLVS
+325 RLLMLSLTS
-334 VQVRN
+334 IKVRG
-339 QLKSEKPAK
+339 QLKKDAPAK
-348 NNPLGRVLLIADA
+348 NNPLGRVLLVAEN
-361 NPDADTETLELKL
+361 NPNADTETLELKL
-374 GEAILKETPSLESML
+374 GEAILQETPSLESML

-477 QKAERSAGGQ
+477 DKAERLANR

>member
-1 MKTLTQTVTCH
+1 MKMLIKVT
-12 SGQTLHNFNFLQKSS
+12 GLIAAS
-27 ILSRCWQLS
+27 ILMVVGSPAGYGQGSLS
-36 AASLFV
+36 
-42 AIFGSTTSWGQVS
+42 
-55 LTELLNAVENDRVA
+55 ELLNAVENDRVA
-69 ESAEYRER
+69 ESEEY
-77 QQEFEQN
+77 QQRLSEFEQN
-84 VARQQQ
+84 TARQTE
-90 ILDTTNERIVEQETE
+90 ILEITEGRITEQESV
-105 QNRLS
+105 QVQLS

-116 EVIIA
+116 EVVIA

-161 PGRAGELEVIIER
+161 PGRTDELEVIIER
-174 AGSTIEQLNIS
+174 AGSSIEQLNIS

-200 SGRVVTYNGD
+200 SGRVVTYNGEV
-210 IALPSGDTTN
+210 ALPSGETSN
-220 RTITRIGAFNA
+220 RSVTRIGLFNA
-231 ISDGEYLNYQGEV
+231 ISDGEYLSYQGEV

-250 PRQPD
+250 PRQPGSD
-255 SEVLGAARDLQSSTT
+255 VLSAANDLTASTS
-270 GFTRT
+270 GFTRA

-299 QVQANAGVIGFII
+299 QVEANAGVIGFII
-312 IGVGVVGILLAFY
+312 IGVGVIGIILGFF

-334 VQVRN
+334 VKVRS
-339 QLKSEKPAK
+339 QLKSDRASN
-348 NNPLGRVLLIADA
+348 NNPLGRVLMVAES
-361 NPDADTETLELKL
+361 NPNADTETLELKL
-374 GEAILKETPSLESML
+374 GEAILKETPSLESLL

-477 QKAERSAGGQ
+477 QKAERAAGGS

>member
-1 MKTLTQTVTCH
+1 MKY
-12 SGQTLHNFNFLQKSS
+12 FQKF
-27 ILSRCWQLS
+27 IS
-36 AASLFV
+36 AIGA
-42 AIFGSTTSWGQVS
+42 AIFLLGSS
-55 LTELLNAVENDRVA
+55 LALSQASSLAGLLDLVENDRVS
-69 ESAEYRER
+69 ESEEYQARVS
-77 QQEFEQN
+77 EFEQN
-84 VARQQQ
+84 AARQQE
-90 ILDTTNERIVEQETE
+90 ILDTTNNRIVEQEDL
-105 QNRLS
+105 QVQLS

-116 EVIIA
+116 EIIIA
-121 DKREILRNRRGDLNE
+121 DKREVLRDRRGDLNE

-148 LSNFQDS
+148 LSNFQNS

-161 PGRAGELEVIIER
+161 TGRTEALDEIIQR
-174 AGSTIEQLNIS
+174 AGSTIEQLNVD

-190 WYFMHQEVTE
+190 WFFMHQELTE
-200 SGRVVTYNGD
+200 SGRVVSYTGDVTLPNGD
-210 IALPSGDTTN
+210 TAS
-220 RTITRIGAFNA
+220 RSITRIGAFNA
-231 ISDGEYLNYQGEV
+231 VSDGEYLSYSGDI

-255 SEVLGAARDLQSSTT
+255 AGIMASASALQGASS
-270 GFTRT
+270 GFTKV

-281 GVGGQVMAN
+281 GVGGQVLAN
-290 LVNFPSASE
+290 LVNFPTVEE
-299 QVQANAGVIGFII
+299 QVRNNSGVIGFII
-312 IGVGVVGILLAFY
+312 IGVGIVGILLGFL
-325 RLLMLTLVS
+325 RLLLLSLTS
-334 VQVRN
+334 IKVRG
-339 QLKSEKPAK
+339 QLKKDKPAK
-348 NNPLGRVLLIADA
+348 NNPLGRVLMVAEN
-361 NPDADTETLELKL
+361 NPTADTETLELKL
-374 GEAILKETPSLESML
+374 GEAILQETPALESML

-477 QKAERSAGGQ
+477 EKAERLANNQS